1 MNRTSIFA
9 RAVLTAGLAMLCLA
23 SPAQAQTYPSR
34 PVKLVSP
41 YGAGGSNDIS
51 ARILAEAL
59 GHKLGQQVVVEN
71 KPGAGTRLAT
81 EQVAHAAPDG
91 YTLLWA
97 AAPFAINTAAGI
109 AQRYDV
115 HKDFVPVGPRVLGPV
130 FLIVNA
136 SSPARTVADFV
147 RMARDKPDGVTLA
160 SPGAGSGPHLT
171 AELFGQVG
179 KFKLLNVHYR
189 GDATAYTELLAG
201 RADATLTAITSA
213 LPFIKAGKLRVLAVA
228 SEQRS
233 PVYPDAPTFAEQG
246 YPGMVGYGWFGLV
259 APAGT
264 PPAISER
271 LNREASAV
279 LADAEI
285 RKKLLGLGLEP
296 QPEPGSAFSAFI
308 DQEIGKW
315 GKLIKAR
322 GIRLE

>member
-1 MNRTSIFA
+1 LLAASV
-9 RAVLTAGLAMLCLA
+9 AVLCLG
-23 SPAQAQTYPSR
+23 SQAQAQPYPSR

-51 ARILAEAL
+51 ARILADAL
-59 GHKLGQQVVVEN
+59 GNKLGQQVVVEN

-81 EQVAHAAPDG
+81 EQVAHATPDG

-97 AAPFAINTAAGI
+97 AAPFAINTAADI

-147 RMARDKPDGVTLA
+147 RMAKAKPDGVTLA

-179 KFKLLNVHYR
+179 RFKLLNVHYR

-213 LPFIKAGKLRVLAVA
+213 LPFIKAGKLRVLVA

-233 PVYPDAPTFAEQG
+233 AVYPDAPTFAEQG

-264 PPAISER
+264 PPAVTER

-296 QPEPGSAFSAFI
+296 HPEAGSAFSVFI

-322 GIRLE
+322 GIKLD